1 MKKIAVDNEDFEL
14 RDKCRDIWRATNLG
28 EKVCVVV
35 DDASLSV
42 EERFKNF
49 SGLMS
54 LLINRGSV
62 EIVHVDNLHER
73 HLEMVMVEV

>member
-1 MKKIAVDNEDFEL
+1 MKKIIVDDDFEL

-35 DDASLSV
+35 DNDLSV

-49 SGLMS
+49 SGLMN

-62 EIVHVDNLHER
+62 EIVHVNNLKEH
-73 HLEMVMVEV
+73 HFEMALVEV

>member
-1 MKKIAVDNEDFEL
+1 MKKIAVDDEDFEL

-35 DDASLSV
+35 DNDLSV

-49 SGLMS
+49 SGLMN
-54 LLINRGSV
+54 LLINRGSI
-62 EIVHVDNLHER
+62 EIVHVDNLHDF
-73 HLEMVMVEV
+73 HFEMALVEV

>member
-1 MKKIAVDNEDFEL
+1 MKKIIVDDDDFEL

-35 DDASLSV
+35 DNDLSV

-49 SGLMS
+49 SGLMN

-62 EIVHVDNLHER
+62 EIVHVDNLHDY
-73 HLEMVMVEV
+73 HFEMTLVEV

>member
-1 MKKIAVDNEDFEL
+1 MKKIVVDDDFEL

-35 DDASLSV
+35 DDDNLSV

-49 SGLMS
+49 SGLMN

-62 EIVHVDNLHER
+62 EVVHVNNLEEH
-73 HLEMVMVEV
+73 HFDMALVEV

>member
-1 MKKIAVDNEDFEL
+1 MKKIIVDDDFEL
-14 RDKCRDIWRATNLG
+14 RNKCRDILRATNLG

-35 DDASLSV
+35 DNDLSV

-49 SGLMS
+49 SGLMN

-62 EIVHVDNLHER
+62 EIVHVNNLHER
-73 HLEMVMVEV
+73 HFEMALEQV

>member
-1 MKKIAVDNEDFEL
+1 MKKIIVDDDFEL
-14 RDKCRDIWRATNLG
+14 RNKCRDIWRATNLG

-49 SGLMS
+49 SGLMD
-54 LLINRGSV
+54 LLIRRGSV

-73 HLEMVMVEV
+73 HFEMALVEV

>member
-1 MKKIAVDNEDFEL
+1 MKKIIVDDDCEL

-35 DDASLSV
+35 YNNLSV

-49 SGLMS
+49 SGLMN

-73 HLEMVMVEV
+73 HLEMTMVEV